1 MGFIEVTPEIL
12 AQNST
17 KYSLQSVDSL
27 EEEVRQALLKILSRG
42 AKSSGQIRTALLAKE
57 YPAELV
63 DQLIERFKEVSLI
76 DDFQVA
82 KDWVH
87 SQQSRKPK
95 AKSVMARTLR
105 EKGFTAGAIESAL
118 EEIDQ
123 DSELEAAK
131 KLAESRVRQ
140 LMKLD
145 PAVRSRR
152 LGGFLTRKGYS
163 SSVVWAAVKHALNEG
178 SN

>member
-12 AQNST
+12 AENAT

-27 EEEVRQALLKILSRG
+27 EEEIRQALLKILSRG

-57 YPAELV
+57 YPAELI

-82 KDWVH
+82 KDWVQ

-105 EKGFTAGAIESAL
+105 EKCFTADAI
-118 EEIDQ
+118 
-123 DSELEAAK
+123 
-131 KLAESRVRQ
+131 
-140 LMKLD
+140 
-145 PAVRSRR
+145 
-152 LGGFLTRKGYS
+152 
-163 SSVVWAAVKHALNEG
+163 
-178 SN
+178 